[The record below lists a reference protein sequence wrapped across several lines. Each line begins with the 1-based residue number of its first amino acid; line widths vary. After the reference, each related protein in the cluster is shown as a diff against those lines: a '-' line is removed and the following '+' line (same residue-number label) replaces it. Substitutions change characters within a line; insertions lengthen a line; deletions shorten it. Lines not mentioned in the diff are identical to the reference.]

1 MKRFVL
7 ILRKVAKFVFRLI
20 SSRLSS
26 RGAAGTISKLLETK
40 FVSKLLENAVTVL
53 VPQWFLSGSFLH
65 ANPEHAAAAPL
76 VRLDGHAQNVH
87 DAFWPNFFFFVFF
100 GR

>member
-1 MKRFVL
+1 MKRLVL

-40 FVSKLLENAVTVL
+40 FVSKLLENAVKIC
-53 VPQWFLSGSFLH
+53 LSLR
-65 ANPEHAAAAPL
+65 AALELEWASL
-76 VRLDGHAQNVH
+76 QLTN
-87 DAFWPNFFFFVFF
+87 
-100 GR
+100 

>member
-26 RGAAGTISKLLETK
+26 RGATGTISKLLETK
-40 FVSKLLENAVTVL
+40 FVSKLLENAVIYLPTYL
-53 VPQWFLSGSFLH
+53 LWTDTHL
-65 ANPEHAAAAPL
+65 
-76 VRLDGHAQNVH
+76 RY
-87 DAFWPNFFFFVFF
+87 
-100 GR
+100 

>member
-40 FVSKLLENAVTVL
+40 FVSKLLENAVT
-53 VPQWFLSGSFLH
+53 PK
-65 ANPEHAAAAPL
+65 
-76 VRLDGHAQNVH
+76 
-87 DAFWPNFFFFVFF
+87 
-100 GR
+100 

>member
-40 FVSKLLENAVTVL
+40 FVSKLLENAVNL
-53 VPQWFLSGSFLH
+53 Q
-65 ANPEHAAAAPL
+65 AAAA
-76 VRLDGHAQNVH
+76 RLRSRQSGQNLMQRIC
-87 DAFWPNFFFFVFF
+87 WEYLVFF
-100 GR
+100 NAP

>member
-26 RGAAGTISKLLETK
+26 RGAAGTISQVLETK
-40 FVSKLLENAVTVL
+40 FVSKLLENAVKSIVIFCDSE
-53 VPQWFLSGSFLH
+53 VGEGSGENTESRRMY
-65 ANPEHAAAAPL
+65 
-76 VRLDGHAQNVH
+76 VRT
-87 DAFWPNFFFFVFF
+87 
-100 GR
+100 